1 MWSLASPLT
10 TRARSCCPSPRQS
23 FGDQLSPGAARVCRA
38 AEGSAPGGRQTLTVG
53 RRGRGGGVAR
63 RRVAVVELGEE
74 EAAYLPTTTTTD
86 PAASFSD
93 SRARLWRNRLH
104 LPLHPSRP
112 STLKHAVC
120 TFFGHFALRGMP
132 SHWGISEQC
141 RGEGG
146 TAKHA
151 AKRKDMRLGH
161 FVPVL
166 AIQC

>member
-1 MWSLASPLT
+1 M
-10 TRARSCCPSPRQS
+10 
-23 FGDQLSPGAARVCRA
+23 
-38 AEGSAPGGRQTLTVG
+38 
-53 RRGRGGGVAR
+53 
-63 RRVAVVELGEE
+63 VELGEE

-104 LPLHPSRP
+104 PATPVEAKP

-141 RGEGG
+141 KEGEGVLRN
-146 TAKHA
+146 TQPSAKTC
-151 AKRKDMRLGH
+151 D
-161 FVPVL
+161 
-166 AIQC
+166 

>member
-1 MWSLASPLT
+1 M
-10 TRARSCCPSPRQS
+10 
-23 FGDQLSPGAARVCRA
+23 
-38 AEGSAPGGRQTLTVG
+38 
-53 RRGRGGGVAR
+53 AR

-104 LPLHPSRP
+104 PATPVEAKP

-141 RGEGG
+141 RGGGG

-151 AKRKDMRLGH
+151 AERKDMRLGH

>member
-1 MWSLASPLT
+1 M
-10 TRARSCCPSPRQS
+10 
-23 FGDQLSPGAARVCRA
+23 
-38 AEGSAPGGRQTLTVG
+38 
-53 RRGRGGGVAR
+53 AR

-93 SRARLWRNRLH
+93 SGSVVAQ
-104 LPLHPSRP
+104 PLASPATPVEAKP

-141 RGEGG
+141 RGGGGG

>member
-1 MWSLASPLT
+1 M
-10 TRARSCCPSPRQS
+10 
-23 FGDQLSPGAARVCRA
+23 
-38 AEGSAPGGRQTLTVG
+38 
-53 RRGRGGGVAR
+53 AR

-104 LPLHPSRP
+104 PSTPVEAKP

-141 RGEGG
+141 KEGG

-151 AKRKDMRLGH
+151 AERKDMRLGH

>member
-1 MWSLASPLT
+1 M
-10 TRARSCCPSPRQS
+10 
-23 FGDQLSPGAARVCRA
+23 
-38 AEGSAPGGRQTLTVG
+38 
-53 RRGRGGGVAR
+53 
-63 RRVAVVELGEE
+63 VELGEE

-141 RGEGG
+141 RGGRGYCE
-146 TAKHA
+146 TRSRAQRHA
-151 AKRKDMRLGH
+151 IRSFCPCPGNSMLTTSALI
-161 FVPVL
+161 P
-166 AIQC
+166 